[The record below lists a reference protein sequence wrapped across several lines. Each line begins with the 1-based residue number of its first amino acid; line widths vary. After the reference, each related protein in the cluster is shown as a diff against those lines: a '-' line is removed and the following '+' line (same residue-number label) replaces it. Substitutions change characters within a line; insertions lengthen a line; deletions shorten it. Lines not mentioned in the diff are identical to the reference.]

1 MSEVRGEVMPTYGSL
16 FAGVG
21 GFDMGFDRAGY
32 DCRFQVEWDKNC
44 QNILNRHWPDVPK
57 WWDVSE
63 VNGAELPPVDV
74 LIFGSPCQD
83 LSVAG
88 KRAGLDGARSGLFYE
103 AMRIIKEM
111 RNATANTFPRVV
123 VWENVVGALNSN
135 GGADFGAVLNQMAE
149 AGALVVEWAVLDAQH
164 FGVPQRRRRVFV
176 VAVLDPASAGR
187 CPDPLLPV
195 RESVR
200 GDSAKGRKK
209 GQATPG
215 EAGGG
220 VAVCDG
226 QPTVMACIEAT
237 DARKWG
243 SSQWVDNHKMVV
255 QPIAFPPGTMVRLG
269 GGVWEGGPVPTLR
282 AEVKRGDN
290 EPHVAQPYVKSRRA
304 QSAEDDETWVDGKV
318 ANTLNQF
325 DTGDTRTTT
334 AIVQPLSFDTQF
346 GSNAN
351 VFADQSPTLKS
362 TQQSPSVLQYDGY
375 NQRAYEDDVSVT
387 VRIGRDSS
395 DCIMQPGH
403 VVAPNLTASNDPS
416 RSPQSSEVTQQVAAV
431 YAASM
436 IVRRLTPVECER
448 LMGWPDD
455 HTRWTADGKE
465 QADTH
470 RYRQCGNGVATPV
483 AQWIAGHLLPV
494 LDVPLPVAE

>member
-1 MSEVRGEVMPTYGSL
+1 MNTYGSL

-63 VNGAELPPVDV
+63 VSGAELPPVDV

-111 RNATANTFPRVV
+111 RDATANTFPRVV

-135 GGADFGAVLNQMAE
+135 GGADFGAVLDQMAE

-164 FGVPQRRRRVFV
+164 FGVPQRRRRIFL
-176 VAVLDPASAGR
+176 VACFDPRAVGDY
-187 CPDPLLPV
+187 PDPLLPV
-195 RESVR
+195 REGSPRNLAANRKARTESASTPR
-200 GDSAKGRKK
+200 GGAEAHGYRMTAFGQYADDDTASAMKARDHKDATDLIVSALTANGVGTCGADDNQAQAKHLVPVLMRQRKAK
-209 GQATPG
+209 PGGGQA
-215 EAGGG
+215 
-220 VAVCDG
+220 
-226 QPTVMACIEAT
+226 
-237 DARKWG
+237 
-243 SSQWVDNHKMVV
+243 
-255 QPIAFPPGTMVRLG
+255 
-269 GGVWEGGPVPTLR
+269 
-282 AEVKRGDN
+282 
-290 EPHVAQPYVKSRRA
+290 VAQP
-304 QSAEDDETWVDGKV
+304 
-318 ANTLNQF
+318 
-325 DTGDTRTTT
+325 
-334 AIVQPLSFDTQF
+334 
-346 GSNAN
+346 
-351 VFADQSPTLKS
+351 
-362 TQQSPSVLQYDGY
+362 
-375 NQRAYEDDVSVT
+375 VSVT
-387 VRIGRDSS
+387 GDIAHS
-395 DCIMQPGH
+395 
-403 VVAPNLTASNDPS
+403 LTARMDSGEDGTGRGTPIVAFDEYNSTLGDEVHHS
-416 RSPQSSEVTQQVAAV
+416 LRAGTRQSTGVLEDTLA
-431 YAASM
+431 
-436 IVRRLTPVECER
+436 VRRLTPKECER

-483 AQWIAGHLLPV
+483 AQWIAKHIAGIL
-494 LDVPLPVAE
+494 

>member
-1 MSEVRGEVMPTYGSL
+1 MPEVWGEVMPSYGSL

-44 QNILNRHWPDVPK
+44 QNILNRHWPEVPK

-103 AMRIIKEM
+103 AMRIVREM
-111 RNATANTFPRVV
+111 RDATGDTFPRVV
-123 VWENVVGALNSN
+123 VWENVVGAFSSN
-135 GGADFGAVLNQMAE
+135 GGADFGAVLDQMAE
-149 AGALVVEWAVLDAQH
+149 SGALVVEWAVLDAQH

-176 VAVLDPASAGR
+176 VAVFDSSAAAG

-195 RESVR
+195 GESVR

-209 GQATPG
+209 GQATSG
-215 EAGGG
+215 EVGGG
-220 VAVCDG
+220 SPVGDAFRMLGHGHYVSDD
-226 QPTVMACIEAT
+226 TASAMKARDYKDAT
-237 DARKWG
+237 DL
-243 SSQWVDNHKMVV
+243 VI
-255 QPIAFPPGTMVRLG
+255 PF
-269 GGVWEGGPVPTLR
+269 
-282 AEVKRGDN
+282 
-290 EPHVAQPYVKSRRA
+290 VKSRRA
-304 QSAEDDETWVDGKV
+304 QSAEDDETWVNGKI

-334 AIVQPLSFDTQF
+334 AIV
-346 GSNAN
+346 GSLEARDYKGLNHEGARDGKAIIEPIGIQGN
-351 VFADQSPTLKS
+351 MIGRADHNGPAGRGYTADGDPMFTLTS
-362 TQQSPSVLQYDGY
+362 TDVHAVSVLQYDGY
-375 NQRAYEDDVSVT
+375 NQRAHENDVSVT

-395 DCIMQPGH
+395 DCIM
-403 VVAPNLTASNDPS
+403 PNA
-416 RSPQSSEVTQQVAAV
+416 
-431 YAASM
+431 M

-455 HTRWTADGKE
+455 HTRWRADGKE
-465 QADTH
+465 QADTQ
-470 RYRQCGNGVATPV
+470 RYRQCGNGVASPV
-483 AQWIAGHLLPV
+483 AQWIAGHLLSV
-494 LDVPLPVAE
+494 LG